1 MVLILAHHEVK
12 VLVKDQAYIQIVW
25 IESTFVHHYD
35 HSNQHDDVVRRC
47 LVVVHDVILVVQ
59 SFLVHC
65 NQFRLLV
72 TSYYHVVSYS
82 IHHPCLVDY
91 VVDGHEDHAVQ
102 MDLVVQDHA
111 LRVVLSSVVL

>member
-1 MVLILAHHEVK
+1 MVLILVHHVVK
-12 VLVKDQAYIQIVW
+12 VLVKDLAYIQIVE
-25 IESTFVHHYD
+25 IEWTYVHHSDHSDQHDVVVHHY
-35 HSNQHDDVVRRC
+35 

-59 SFLVHC
+59 SFLVRC

-82 IHHPCLVDY
+82 IHHPCWVDY
-91 VVDGHEDHAVQ
+91 VVDDHEDHAVQ

-111 LRVVLSSVVL
+111 LRVVLSSVL